1 MFSHQPYRDASQ
13 SLFLFMWGIK
23 WHVFH
28 SSSIHFVAL
37 NSGLALAHSTF
48 EDAYLAI
55 AETDGA
61 EWADALRYK
70 MHDNSAE
77 PIPAGERSWLLT

>member
-1 MFSHQPYRDASQ
+1 MA
-13 SLFLFMWGIK
+13 L
-23 WHVFH
+23 FH
-28 SSSIHFVAL
+28 SSSTLFVAL
-37 NSGLALAHSTF
+37 YSGLELAHSTF